1 MSTKPATPRLNPTR
15 TRDYLG
21 TRALGFSLVEL
32 IVGMSIA
39 VLCIGVI
46 YQTMANSSRTVSFA
60 AGATDADTSAKMTL
74 YMLEEQINRA
84 GFGLTGFGST
94 ATDRYGCTITNNTDT
109 ALPTIFAP
117 ASITSSPSNDTLHLM
132 ASGIDYPF
140 SRQFEGI
147 APLATPWPTGQILV
161 SNNYGITTGDLLL
174 LISYLG
180 TDCGKLYQVRS
191 VSAHTTVPAG
201 SPGLDTVTL
210 NNAVSFN
217 GRYYHM
223 GSTAKTGELG
233 QQPISTTWQVD
244 KDGLYVTNHT
254 KTGTPATPTEIYR
267 DRNTVGFKVEY
278 GVDTDADTTVDA
290 WQNGSTT
297 PTWANVVAIRVGLLV
312 RNSNYEKTA
321 DSTTYSWAGGNF
333 TMQHL
338 DGTDGSGN
346 HVDPTKD
353 WKHYRYRTYQRI
365 YLLRNVV
372 LGQD

>member
-1 MSTKPATPRLNPTR
+1 
-15 TRDYLG
+15 
-21 TRALGFSLVEL
+21 
-32 IVGMSIA
+32 
-39 VLCIGVI
+39 
-46 YQTMANSSRTVSFA
+46 
-60 AGATDADTSAKMTL
+60 
-74 YMLEEQINRA
+74 
-84 GFGLTGFGST
+84 
-94 ATDRYGCTITNNTDT
+94 
-109 ALPTIFAP
+109 
-117 ASITSSPSNDTLHLM
+117 M
-132 ASGIDYPF
+132 ASRFDYPV
-140 SRQFEGI
+140 SRQFVGTDK
-147 APLATPWPTGQILV
+147 LGLPTNQILLGT
-161 SNNYGITTGDLLL
+161 NYGITTGDLLL
-174 LISYLG
+174 LISYFS
-180 TDCGKLYQVRS
+180 TDNCGKLYQVRS
-191 VSAHTTVPAG
+191 VSSHTFAHDG
-201 SPGLDTVTL
+201 SPTDTVTL
-210 NNAVSFN
+210 DNTVSFS
-217 GRYYHM
+217 GRLYHM
-223 GSTAKTGELG
+223 GSTAKAGKLS
-233 QQPISTTWQVD
+233 QQPFSTTWQVD

-333 TMQHL
+333 KMQHL

>member
-1 MSTKPATPRLNPTR
+1 MSTKTTTPRRNPTR

-117 ASITSSPSNDTLHLM
+117 ASITSGSSNDTLQLM
-132 ASGIDYPF
+132 ASGFDYPV
-140 SRQFEGI
+140 SRQFVGTDK
-147 APLATPWPTGQILV
+147 LGLPTNQILLGT
-161 SNNYGITTGDLLL
+161 NYGITTGDLLL
-174 LISYLG
+174 LISYFS
-180 TDCGKLYQVRS
+180 TDNCGKLYQVRS
-191 VSAHTTVPAG
+191 VSSHTFAHDG
-201 SPGLDTVTL
+201 SPTDTVTL
-210 NNAVSFN
+210 DNTVSFS
-217 GRYYHM
+217 GRLYHM
-223 GSTAKTGELG
+223 GSTAKAGKLS
-233 QQPISTTWQVD
+233 QQPFSTTWQVD

>member
-15 TRDYLG
+15 IRDYLC

-132 ASGIDYPF
+132 ASGFDYPF
-140 SRQFEGI
+140 SKQFQGI
-147 APLATPWPTGQILV
+147 APPATTWPTGQILV
-161 SNNYGITTGDLLL
+161 GENYGITTGDLLL
-174 LISYLG
+174 LISYSG
-180 TDCGKLYQVRS
+180 ADCGKLYTVNS
-191 VSAHTTVPAG
+191 VSLHTIVPAG
-201 SPGLDTVTL
+201 STGIDTVTL

-217 GRYYHM
+217 GRFFHM
-223 GSTAKTGELG
+223 GSTAKAGKLG
-233 QQPISTTWQVD
+233 QQPFSTTWQVD